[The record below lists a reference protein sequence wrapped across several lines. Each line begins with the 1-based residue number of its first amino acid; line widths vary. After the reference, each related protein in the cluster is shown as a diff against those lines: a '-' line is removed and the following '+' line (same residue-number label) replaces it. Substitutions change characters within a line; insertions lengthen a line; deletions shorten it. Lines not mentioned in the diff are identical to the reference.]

1 MVRMECD
8 YCKKTYVNKSSLLHH
23 QRTAKICLKLQ
34 EHHGIL
40 LKKIT
45 HQCDYCT
52 KELTTKPRLEYHLSV
67 CKLKKK
73 DDQKRME
80 QNARKLY
87 DDKEDQYEQLATD
100 YRNEK
105 EQFEYELRLKDD
117 KIKELEDRLKNGS
130 TAKTI
135 NNIKK
140 NINNNHITIN
150 QIMTPE
156 SVREF
161 FKNHYNLETLLGGQK
176 SLAQFICDG
185 FIREKDVYHCTD
197 RSRHKFVL
205 GDENGKHIEDT
216 NCDQLIGLT
225 APGLPHI
232 KDVYEDALFSTPED
246 VTEEEIQDNYR
257 KISNIDKNRVEF
269 TIEMSKIAP
278 SLQDTKTTQYEQAV
292 EQLKKMRA
300 EMIPYDKKSDAEEK
314 TELLQIGGISLGQLE
329 IYRQGYR
336 DRKAMVGDNE
346 DVPIKGPRALL
357 ERFKENPTI
366 KQQYIDYITKV

>member
-1 MVRMECD
+1 MECD

-40 LKKIT
+40 LNKIT

-67 CKLKKK
+67 CKFKKK

-87 DDKEDQYEQLATD
+87 DEKEDQYEQLATD

-130 TAKTI
+130 SAKTI

-278 SLQDTKTTQYEQAV
+278 SLQDTKPTTQYEQAV